1 MGDYSPLISLFAVIS
16 FDMARCSKILIVFLL
31 FLVVSS
37 NAFGQQVQGCV
48 LPSNNKVIYTQK
60 VSGVLTTLITALL
73 GGSSLYA
80 EGTTQVLANPNCS
93 YVASSGTVA
102 CNVCPGGLSYNVL
115 GLISGCSGGMVAG
128 YEGFYAVE
136 CNLDGYMSVILI
148 VVCGIGWKKIRDRK

>member
-1 MGDYSPLISLFAVIS
+1 MDISS
-16 FDMARCSKILIVFLL
+16 NMTKSSKIIIVFLL
-31 FLVVSS
+31 FFIPCL

-60 VSGVLTTLITALL
+60 VSGLLTSLITALL

-80 EGTTQVLANPNCS
+80 ESTTQVLANPNCN

-102 CNVCPGGLSYNVL
+102 CKVCPGGLDYNVL
-115 GLISGCSGGMVAG
+115 GLISGCNGGMASG

-136 CNLDGYMSVILI
+136 CSLDGYISIILLLI
-148 VVCGIGWKKIRDRK
+148 CGLGWKSIRDKNKS